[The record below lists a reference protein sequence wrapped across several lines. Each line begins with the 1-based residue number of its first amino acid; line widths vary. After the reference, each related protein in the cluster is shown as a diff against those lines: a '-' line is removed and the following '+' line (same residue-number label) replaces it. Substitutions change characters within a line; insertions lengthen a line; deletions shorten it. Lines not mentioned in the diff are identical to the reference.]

1 MPKVYNKAL
10 VMITWK
16 RGGFVSEKLAAIET
30 LVTNVHDSTHKRH
43 HILTNKDMPQLVV
56 RTLIPE
62 HIQELES
69 QGIPQNQPET
79 IPITHLEKT
88 DVFFINFDSQ
98 SKKTKKKKMERLG
111 II

>member
-1 MPKVYNKAL
+1 
-10 VMITWK
+10 
-16 RGGFVSEKLAAIET
+16 
-30 LVTNVHDSTHKRH
+30 
-43 HILTNKDMPQLVV
+43 MPQLVV

-62 HIQELES
+62 HIQELGY

-98 SKKTKKKKMERLG
+98 SKKTKKNGKIGDYIKTRKTSQHMTW
-111 II
+111 